1 MFFQKSQ
8 NHNYTQ
14 QKEPLSP
21 NLAVRGAYLNSG
33 SRDIGKEVRA
43 DFSKATPSITARAVA
58 GADPSW
64 QMINGRRV
72 NINRDILSTVS
83 EEELAEFRRRHMQA
97 AKGGP
102 QHP

>member
-21 NLAVRGAYLNSG
+21 NLGVRGAYLNSG
-33 SRDIGKEVRA
+33 SRDI
-43 DFSKATPSITARAVA
+43 

-72 NINRDILSTVS
+72 NVNRDILSTVS
-83 EEELAEFRRRHMQA
+83 EEELAEFRRRQTQA
-97 AKGGP
+97 AKGEP